1 MEERAVKTTS
11 IDKLANRPQVR
22 GRMDEESL
30 AGLAQTIKETG
41 VLQPLLVRREGS
53 EFVVVEGHRRLA
65 ASKMAGLSEVPV
77 LIDRKELPEAEV
89 VYRQLVVNCSR
100 EDLNPLDKS
109 RAIQRL
115 IDLMKWSASATAVKL
130 GMSPGMVTK
139 LLSLLKLPASVQE
152 KVASGALPL
161 TTAYAL
167 SQAPD
172 AESQQQLAS
181 EAANGGLRREVVARR
196 VKARNGGHREAQPT
210 QAPARRNFRVVL
222 PIDERCQVRA
232 PGQGVTVRAFA
243 DSLSAFL
250 RRVAALEPKDMELSD
265 AAKVL
270 EQEQIGSQTA

>member
-1 MEERAVKTTS
+1 MEDKAVQNISVERLVC
-11 IDKLANRPQVR
+11 RPQVR
-22 GRMDEESL
+22 RKIEAEAL

-41 VLQPLLVRREGS
+41 VLQALLVRREGS
-53 EFVVVEGHRRLA
+53 EFVVLEGHRRLA
-65 ASKMAGLSEVPV
+65 AAKLAGLTHVPTV
-77 LIDRKELPEAEV
+77 VDDRELPEAEI

-100 EDLNPLDKS
+100 EDLTPLDKS

-115 IDLMKWSASATAVKL
+115 IELTRWSASAAAVKL

-172 AESQQQLAS
+172 PVSQEVLAS
-181 EAANGGLRREVVARR
+181 EAANGGLRREVVSRR
-196 VKARNGGHREAQPT
+196 VKARKAGQRDAEAKRT
-210 QAPARRNFRVVL
+210 PAQRNSRVVL
-222 PIDERCQVRA
+222 LIDDRCQVRA
-232 PGQGVTVRAFA
+232 PGRGVTVQALA

-250 RRVAALEPKDMELSD
+250 GRVAALEPKDMDLSD
-265 AAKVL
+265 AAKAL
-270 EQEQIGSQTA
+270 TAS